1 MYLRFPNSVLELHS
15 PTDDSRLLYKSTY
28 RFTGFEG
35 ALKLEVNVEGK
46 DEYKDIKEYKQ
57 TDRGDRRYS
66 VSTNKESK

>member
-1 MYLRFPNSVLELHS
+1 MELHS